1 MSPENSKQ
9 GDDGPAVNGT
19 PVDVGSHNPDPNAN
33 NWLHPEQDRGIWERA
48 FEAVE
53 RAAPGAA
60 AAGAAAGDKG
70 SGQKEKPAPSQ
81 QEAGP
86 KEGAP
91 AQEKAAAQQP
101 TPAQEQG
108 PGKPVP
114 APPDPAEPPASAL
127 PEPPRRPTPTVP
139 DTEQSIRDR
148 QRIIIGAII
157 VAVLVLT
164 GVGIWLLVNTLRSD
178 TGAGPAA
185 TDPAP
190 LGSPQTTAPLP
201 REVDAFDYQLG
212 DCFADFNSE
221 ATKATAVVCD
231 SAHSAQLVGI
241 HRYGD
246 TEAYPGREAFKD
258 KAQEACQNAKLN
270 DRTDEYTL
278 NFQFIYPSNT
288 SWDKGDR
295 RVDCFVVA
303 SNGNTIMHDLLQR

>member
-1 MSPENSKQ
+1 MSPENTKQ

-19 PVDVGSHNPDPNAN
+19 PVDVGSHNTDPNAN

-48 FEAVE
+48 FEATE
-53 RAAPGAA
+53 RA
-60 AAGAAAGDKG
+60 AAGAATSDK
-70 SGQKEKPAPSQ
+70 
-81 QEAGP
+81 
-86 KEGAP
+86 
-91 AQEKAAAQQP
+91 
-101 TPAQEQG
+101 G
-108 PGKPVP
+108 PGKPIPVPP
-114 APPDPAEPPASAL
+114 APSEPPASVL
-127 PEPPRRPTPTVP
+127 PEPLRRPTPTAP
-139 DTEQSIRDR
+139 DTAPDTQQSIRDR

-164 GVGIWLLVNTLRSD
+164 GVGIWLLVNILRSD
-178 TGAGPAA
+178 TGAGPAG

-201 REVDAFDYQLG
+201 REVDAFDFQLG

-221 ATKATAVVCD
+221 ATKATAVACD
-231 SAHSAQLVGI
+231 TAHSAQLVAI

-246 TEAYPGREAFKD
+246 TEAYPGREALKT
-258 KAQEACQNAKLN
+258 KAQEACQNANLN
-270 DRTDEYTL
+270 DRTEEYTL

-303 SNGNTIMHDLLQR
+303 SNGNTIMHELLQR